1 MSLMT
6 YAENGLVQDEQDV
19 NILLWNSLIEVPE
32 EKYTSPLCYKKL
44 MLDEGL

>member
-32 EKYTSPLCYKKL
+32 EKYIFRLCYKKL